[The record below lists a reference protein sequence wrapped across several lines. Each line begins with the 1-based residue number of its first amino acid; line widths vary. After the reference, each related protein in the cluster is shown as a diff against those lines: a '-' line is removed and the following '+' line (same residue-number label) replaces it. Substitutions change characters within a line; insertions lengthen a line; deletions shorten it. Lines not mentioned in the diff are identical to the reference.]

1 MAEINNAL
9 IPERITIGQ
18 ICDLHDKIKT
28 ECKTILDW
36 KLCVKAFATEH
47 GLTDQEA
54 VAIAHMKI

>member
-1 MAEINNAL
+1 MEINNAL

-18 ICDLHDKIKT
+18 IRDLHDKIKT

-36 KLCVKAFATEH
+36 KLLVKAFATKH

-54 VAIAHMKI
+54 IAIANVKL